1 MKSFTQFIT
10 ESKDRYDREGTA
22 IGGGGSSHRGGDKI
36 GYDRKLTAP
45 EKKRVKAVG
54 GGKTAPAKDY
64 KRRKDAGQERPKG
77 KESVRL
83 QQPTQK
89 RGSAALSA
97 KESQRKAY
105 LERKKRSAAKDEAS
119 GKDKK
124 IDLQKS
130 ATKLL
135 TKKTTKAVSPKY
147 KAQKA
152 SGYSANERRKLQR
165 AGDRLLRDIA
175 KKKEK
180 PAAHYDP
187 EVRKSN

>member
-1 MKSFTQFIT
+1 MKTFAQFIA
-10 ESKDRYDREGTA
+10 EADELKDKEG
-22 IGGGGSSHRGGDKI
+22 IGHGTGMTHRGGDKI
-36 GYDRKLTAP
+36 GRDRKKTAP
-45 EKKRVKAVG
+45 EKKRVKAIG
-54 GGKTAPAKDY
+54 GGKAVPAKTY
-64 KRRKDAGQERPKG
+64 KQRSDVGKQRPKG
-77 KESVRL
+77 RSSERE

-105 LERKKRSAAKDEAS
+105 LERKKRSAPKDEVS

-124 IDLQKS
+124 VDLKRE
-130 ATKLL
+130 ADKLL
-135 TKKTTKAVSPKY
+135 TKKKKPVNPNY
-147 KAQKA
+147 KPRKA